1 MNRLRWVAAALLF
14 MILLLGGC
22 TSVPSAMDMPPDL
35 TEMKRFAREQL
46 DANLRQQGLSQ
57 YEILGAS
64 TVSRPEQSGRFAA
77 AFDVDIT
84 DEAGHTRY
92 ESYSVLIGLDSDG
105 AMVVLDMGPHTMDD
119 DPLY

>member
-1 MNRLRWVAAALLF
+1 MFHVLADPVAACVELAHFL
-14 MILLLGGC
+14 IG
-22 TSVPSAMDMPPDL
+22 
-35 TEMKRFAREQL
+35 ERQL
-46 DANLRQQGLSQ
+46 DDLLDA
-57 YEILGAS
+57 
-64 TVSRPEQSGRFAA
+64 VRP
-77 AFDVDIT
+77 